1 MTTTHFL
8 QPEGLFRGNFSH
20 VAKVQGGTTIYVSGQ
35 VAFDEE
41 GKVAGSTFAEQTEK
55 VFDNLERALAGAG
68 ARLANIV
75 KMNIYLRDLTG
86 EKVRIFREIPAAR
99 LGEHKPASTL
109 VATSAL
115 VHEDLMLE
123 IEVVAVLP

>member
-1 MTTTHFL
+1 MTTIHFL

-75 KMNIYLRDLTG
+75 KMNIYLRDLTC
-86 EKVRIFREIPAAR
+86 EKVRIFREIRAAR

-109 VATSAL
+109 VATPAL